1 MRYLLP
7 LAAAVAIL
15 LTAPIARAQAPELY
29 TLRLNQALTSRQV
42 TALAA
47 ERDRTF
53 AWMSSLCQDIT
64 EARERG
70 DDALSLALGEAQ
82 YAADSVA
89 LLNQQLADAVSAAA
103 RACAELRAALEIELA
118 RLHAEASNATEERRP
133 QLLEQA
139 RRIEDEVEGIRRPAA
154 ASGIPNVTLDP
165 DDDVYA
171 ASTRADSLCGC
182 AARLRSAAEIVV
194 EERDHLIR
202 LASLHE
208 EMRLLIAEIRL
219 FDEAGIPP
227 SAEAGADGID
237 PTITP
242 GADCP
247 ASCAVAPPIVP
258 GDVPIAIDPA
268 VGVAVG
274 ISDGQPLPVTA
285 ASLDRL
291 QRELLGHA
299 EALEQS
305 AAELR
310 EATGRAR

>member
-15 LTAPIARAQAPELY
+15 LTAPLARAQAPELY

-89 LLNQQLADAVSAAA
+89 LLNQQLADAVAAA
-103 RACAELRAALEIELA
+103 AHACAELRAALETELA
-118 RLHAEASNATEERRP
+118 RLQAEASNATEERRLE
-133 QLLEQA
+133 LLEQA
-139 RRIEDEVEGIRRPAA
+139 RGVESELEGIRRPAA
-154 ASGIPNVTLDP
+154 SSGIPNVTLDP
-165 DDDVYA
+165 DDDIYA

-182 AARLRSAAEIVV
+182 AARLRSAAGIVV

-219 FDEAGIPP
+219 YLSPAPFR
-227 SAEAGADGID
+227 ADISPVSND
-237 PTITP
+237 WPEK
-242 GADCP
+242 DD
-247 ASCAVAPPIVP
+247 VDIVRLN
-258 GDVPIAIDPA
+258 
-268 VGVAVG
+268 VGGTKV
-274 ISDGQPLPVTA
+274 
-285 ASLDRL
+285 
-291 QRELLGHA
+291 
-299 EALEQS
+299 
-305 AAELR
+305 
-310 EATGRAR
+310 